1 MRHANLIYPKS
12 SFLQDLFIQTTIQYL
27 RKKAPQLIQ
36 KPSKDYLNYK
46 PIVNI
51 ETINILLTVLQLALP
66 SITNTDLIQ
75 EIQTMISNAK
85 ILNNLTHPFPPSST
99 NGLSSQLHSL
109 QIDSISF
116 FFHCRFF
123 TCAFIVEDRKERD

>member
-1 MRHANLIYPKS
+1 M
-12 SFLQDLFIQTTIQYL
+12 
-27 RKKAPQLIQ
+27 
-36 KPSKDYLNYK
+36 
-46 PIVNI
+46 NI

-99 NGLSSQLHSL
+99 NGLSSQLRSL
-109 QIDSISF
+109 QSDSISF
-116 FFHCRFF
+116 LFALSLFYMHS
-123 TCAFIVEDRKERD
+123 